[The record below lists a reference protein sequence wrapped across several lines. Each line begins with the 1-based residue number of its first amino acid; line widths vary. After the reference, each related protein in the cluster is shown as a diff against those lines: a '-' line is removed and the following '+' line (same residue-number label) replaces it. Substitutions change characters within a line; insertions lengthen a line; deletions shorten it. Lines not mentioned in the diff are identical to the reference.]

1 MATLK
6 RNRTH
11 SLGVRIWEPSDENQ
25 EKRTPSPQRWALLED
40 IAAGMLTPQE
50 MAENTTLQLRIY
62 CITPTLTV
70 LKSTLSATA
79 HSVSMD
85 GIDRPETSGTIRI
98 VQEIRD

>member
-1 MATLK
+1 MRYRNPASRWIQMATLK

-11 SLGVRIWEPSDENQ
+11 SLGVRIWEPSDENK

-50 MAENTTLQLRIY
+50 MAENKTLQLRIY

-70 LKSTLSATA
+70 LKSTLSAT
-79 HSVSMD
+79 
-85 GIDRPETSGTIRI
+85 GTLR
-98 VQEIRD
+98 EYGRN